1 MLGNLVMYLEMLF
14 YSHFIHISYLSFV
27 MYQSHKRN
35 DGELVPCKICLIL
48 GGYVFTLEHGML
60 IHKFQFY

>member
-27 MYQSHKRN
+27 MYQSHKRD
-35 DGELVPCKICLIL
+35 DGELVLCKICLIL
-48 GGYVFTLEHGML
+48 DGYVLTLEPN
-60 IHKFQFY
+60 INT